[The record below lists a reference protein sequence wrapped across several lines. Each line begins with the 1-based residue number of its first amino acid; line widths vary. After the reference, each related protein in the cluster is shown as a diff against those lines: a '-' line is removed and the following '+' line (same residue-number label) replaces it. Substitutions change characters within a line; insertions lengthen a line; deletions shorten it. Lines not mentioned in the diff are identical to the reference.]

1 MTSRDEFGDEL
12 ERDIKL
18 ILHAQE
24 HGDEDEPRPEPP
36 RLSAPL
42 ASLNARGVW
51 FQARTDVLGR
61 VYQVAVVARSLLGL
75 HAIGVNI
82 VLVMPR
88 AERPWLVTLACLV
101 IICWTAFASLCLMK
115 PSWRRPVSFVVDCL
129 VTLALGLMT
138 PLAVPPGGAPLT
150 LAGYWVCGASI
161 YAAIFWSTAAGVV
174 SSVTLGG
181 GLIVVPSHFT
191 LERAGM
197 AFITILTASCV
208 GVLITQFREIIVE
221 QERERIKAAS
231 LAERERLSRI
241 VHDGALQVLALVERE
256 GPALGPVGMR
266 LATLARE
273 SESQLR
279 VHLQDRDVVNVA
291 RQAQVDLASALD
303 KYSSARVTVST
314 MAGEVLVARYLVE
327 EIESTVQEILKNV
340 RRHAGDDAQA
350 WILLDQEVDDE
361 VIIFVRD
368 NGAGMSAEAAQ
379 RAAEKGRFGIR
390 DSIIG
395 RISAIGGS
403 AVLKS
408 APGAGTEWE
417 LRVPID
423 VE

>member
-12 ERDIKL
+12 ERDIRL

-24 HGDEDEPRPEPP
+24 HDEDEQRPEPP

-42 ASLNARGVW
+42 ASLNARGLW

-101 IICWTAFASLCLMK
+101 IICWTAFTSLCLMK

-129 VTLALGLMT
+129 VTLTLVLLT

-150 LAGYWVCGASI
+150 LAGYWLCGAPI

-181 GLIVVPSHFT
+181 GLVVVPSHFT

-256 GPALGPVGMR
+256 GPALGPVGVR

-327 EIESTVQEILKNV
+327 EIENTVHEILKNV
-340 RRHAGDDAQA
+340 RRHAGDGAQA

-368 NGAGMSAEAAQ
+368 NGTGMTAAAAQ
-379 RAAEKGRFGIR
+379 RAAENGRFGIR

>member
-1 MTSRDEFGDEL
+1 MSFHDEFGDEL
-12 ERDIKL
+12 ERDIQL
-18 ILHAQE
+18 VLHGQE
-24 HGDEDEPRPEPP
+24 HQEENEHLAPP

-42 ASLNARGVW
+42 AWLNARGLW
-51 FQARTDVLGR
+51 FQARRNVLGR
-61 VYQVAVVARSLLGL
+61 VYQVAVAARSLLGV
-75 HAIGVNI
+75 HAVGANI
-82 VLVMPR
+82 ILVMPR
-88 AERPWLVTLACLV
+88 AERPWLVLLACLV
-101 IICWTAFASLCLMK
+101 IIGWTVFASLFLMK
-115 PSWRRPVSFVVDCL
+115 PSWRRPTSFVIDCL
-129 VTLALGLMT
+129 VTLVLVLIT

-150 LAGYWVCGASI
+150 LAGYWICGASI
-161 YAAIFWSTAAGVV
+161 YAAIFWSTWAGVV
-174 SSVTLGG
+174 SSVVLAA
-181 GLIVVPSHFT
+181 GLMVFPSHFT
-191 LERAGM
+191 PERAGM
-197 AFITILTASCV
+197 AFVTILVASCV
-208 GVLITQFREIIVE
+208 GVLITQFRETIVE

-241 VHDGALQVLALVERE
+241 IHDGALQVLALVERE

-279 VHLQDRDVVNVA
+279 VHLQDRDVVNVS

-327 EIESTVQEILKNV
+327 EIENTVHEILKNV
-340 RRHAGDDAQA
+340 RRHAGNDAQA

-368 NGAGMSAEAAQ
+368 NGAGMSAEDAQ

>member
-1 MTSRDEFGDEL
+1 MTSEGRPDDCVAREIQLEL
-12 ERDIKL
+12 E
-18 ILHAQE
+18 AQE
-24 HGDEDEPRPEPP
+24 QGHTERRQEPR
-36 RLSAPL
+36 RLGAPL
-42 ASLNARGVW
+42 AWLNARGLW
-51 FQARTDVLGR
+51 FQERNNVLGR
-61 VYQVAVVARSLLGL
+61 VYQVAVVARSLLAI
-75 HAIGVNI
+75 HAVGVNLL
-82 VLVMPR
+82 LVMPR
-88 AERPWLVTLACLV
+88 SERPWLPALASLV
-101 IICWTAFASLCLMK
+101 IVVWTVFASVFLME
-115 PSWRRPVSFVVDCL
+115 PRRRRPASFVIDSL
-129 VTLALGLMT
+129 VTLALVLLT
-138 PLAVPPGGAPLT
+138 PLAAAPGGAPLT
-150 LAGYWVCGASI
+150 LAAYWICGAPI
-161 YAAIFWSTAAGVV
+161 YAAIFWSTTASVASAAVLAVGLVV
-174 SSVTLGG
+174 F
-181 GLIVVPSHFT
+181 PSYFT

-197 AFITILTASCV
+197 VFVTVLVASCA
-208 GVLITQFREIIVE
+208 GVLITQFRETIVE

-256 GPALGPVGMR
+256 GPALGPVGVR

-279 VHLQDRDVVNVA
+279 VHLQDRDVANVS

-303 KYSSARVTVST
+303 KYSSAKVTVST
-314 MAGEVLVARYLVE
+314 MAGEVLVARYLVD
-327 EIESTVQEILKNV
+327 EIENTVHEILKNV
-340 RRHAGDDAQA
+340 ERHAGPDAQA

-368 NGAGMSAEAAQ
+368 NGAGMNAKIAQ
-379 RAAEKGRFGIR
+379 RAAEQGRFGIR

>member
-24 HGDEDEPRPEPP
+24 HDDEDEQRPEPP

-42 ASLNARGVW
+42 AWLNARGLW
-51 FQARTDVLGR
+51 FQARRNVLGR
-61 VYQVAVVARSLLGL
+61 VYQVAVAARSLLGL
-75 HAIGVNI
+75 HTVGVNI

-88 AERPWLVTLACLV
+88 AERPWLVALACLV

-129 VTLALGLMT
+129 VTLALVLMT
-138 PLAVPPGGAPLT
+138 PLAVPPGGAPLS
-150 LAGYWVCGASI
+150 LAGYWVCGASL
-161 YAAIFWSTAAGVV
+161 YAAIFWSTTAGVA
-174 SSVTLGG
+174 SSVTLGV
-181 GLIVVPSHFT
+181 GLMVVPSHFT

-197 AFITILTASCV
+197 AFVTILAASCV

-241 VHDGALQVLALVERE
+241 IHDGALQVLALVERE

-327 EIESTVQEILKNV
+327 EIENTVHEILKNV